1 MYALTRAL
9 PQTIATPPRS
19 SRKDLL
25 ALYDAPYTPVSLKG
39 MRATLQWLDDLGF
52 QVNREQQD
60 HWVVTHTHPLPELHF
75 YSEIEL
81 ERFATGK
88 AHHYAKRLLR
98 ETSQ

>member
-9 PQTIATPPRS
+9 PQTVTEPPRS

-25 ALYDAPYTPVSLKG
+25 ALNHVPATPVTLKG
-39 MRATLQWLDDLGF
+39 MRATLQWLNDLGF
-52 QVNREQQD
+52 RVDREQQD
-60 HWVVTHTHPLPELHF
+60 HWVVTHTNPLPELHF

-81 ERFATGK
+81 ERFSTGK
-88 AHHYAKRLLR
+88 AHHYAKRILR

>member
-1 MYALTRAL
+1 MYAQTRAQ
-9 PQTIATPPRS
+9 PNTVTTPPRS

-25 ALYDAPYTPVSLKG
+25 ALNHAPAMPVSLKG
-39 MRATLQWLDDLGF
+39 LRATLQWLDDLGF
-52 QVNREQQD
+52 RVNREQWD

-88 AHHYAKRLLR
+88 AHHYAKRILM
-98 ETSQ
+98 ETNQ

>member
-1 MYALTRAL
+1 MYALTRTL
-9 PQTIATPPRS
+9 PRTVATPPRI

-25 ALYDAPYTPVSLKG
+25 ALYDAQATPVSLKG
-39 MRATLQWLDDLGF
+39 MQATLQWLDDLGF

-60 HWVVTHTHPLPELHF
+60 HWVVTHTRPLPELHF

-81 ERFATGK
+81 ERFATGR
-88 AHHYAKRLLR
+88 AHRYAKRILR